1 MASDKI
7 TKAVILA
14 AGKGTR
20 MKELTDAIPKPMVLV
35 RGRPILEYI
44 IEGLS
49 ENGVQ
54 KILLIVGYRKE
65 VISGHFGS
73 GAAHGVEISYVT
85 QETQDG
91 TGRVVELA
99 KDFAEQDPFILSY
112 GDILVAAEEYA
123 GLADLAGD
131 DAVLTIK
138 RAPEEEVSKGG
149 AVFVEDGYVTNLI
162 EKPKPPQPTS
172 CFNNAGIYAFT
183 PGVFDFTARLEL
195 SPRGEYELTDAIG
208 AMITAGL
215 KIRAEELDGDWV
227 DVRDPEVLAGL
238 NEKEEGVTG

>member
-1 MASDKI
+1 
-7 TKAVILA
+7 
-14 AGKGTR
+14 
-20 MKELTDAIPKPMVLV
+20 MVTL
-35 RGRPILEYI
+35 GA
-44 IEGLS
+44 
-49 ENGVQ
+49 
-54 KILLIVGYRKE
+54 
-65 VISGHFGS
+65 

-149 AVFVEDGYVTNLI
+149 SGFCRRRI
-162 EKPKPPQPTS
+162 RHQPYRETQ
-172 CFNNAGIYAFT
+172 
-183 PGVFDFTARLEL
+183 TAAADQLL
-195 SPRGEYELTDAIG
+195 
-208 AMITAGL
+208 
-215 KIRAEELDGDWV
+215 
-227 DVRDPEVLAGL
+227 
-238 NEKEEGVTG
+238 